1 VSVLA
6 VQTAKP
12 SGNFKMRAMTKAVL
26 TVPLVF
32 CLSAAAMAQTIS
44 NTRDRNGNLVRS
56 TAPIN
61 NAPPM
66 VNSTANNP
74 VPRAPNVA
82 PTADQNVSPTSKR

>member
-1 VSVLA
+1 MRATSKVVLA
-6 VQTAKP
+6 AGV
-12 SGNFKMRAMTKAVL
+12 
-26 TVPLVF
+26 VF
-32 CLSAAAMAQTIS
+32 CLSATALAQNIS

-61 NAPPM
+61 SAPPM
-66 VNSTANNP
+66 VNSTTNNP